1 MRSYG
6 QYCGLARGL
15 DLIGDR
21 WVLLIVRE
29 LLNGP
34 RRYGELLDG
43 LPGVATNLLAER
55 LRAMQA
61 DGLVVRTGDDRY
73 ALSEWGAGLREVVF
87 AIGRWA
93 SPLMGELA
101 EGEAFRS
108 HWIAHPVAALFP
120 GVDPS
125 RPELTIEV
133 RCGDTP
139 MTVRSHDGR
148 VTTERG
154 PAAAPDLVLT
164 GPPDASIRLLA
175 HSIDATE
182 AKARGLAVTGD
193 ARLLR
198 RLRPSV
204 PLGPAP
210 SSLVGHKAA
219 SPAAPVGKKPAGV
232 RRASARGAPVGRS
245 RSTGAAGAR

>member
-15 DLIGDR
+15 DVIGDR

-61 DGLVVRTGDDRY
+61 DGLVIRTAYHGY
-73 ALSEWGAGLREVVF
+73 ALTERGLGLREVVF

-93 SPLMGELA
+93 LPLGPIA
-101 EGEAFRS
+101 EGETYRS

-120 GVDPS
+120 GADPS
-125 RPELTIEV
+125 RP
-133 RCGDTP
+133 G
-139 MTVRSHDGR
+139 
-148 VTTERG
+148 
-154 PAAAPDLVLT
+154 
-164 GPPDASIRLLA
+164 
-175 HSIDATE
+175 
-182 AKARGLAVTGD
+182 
-193 ARLLR
+193 
-198 RLRPSV
+198 
-204 PLGPAP
+204 
-210 SSLVGHKAA
+210 
-219 SPAAPVGKKPAGV
+219 
-232 RRASARGAPVGRS
+232 
-245 RSTGAAGAR
+245 